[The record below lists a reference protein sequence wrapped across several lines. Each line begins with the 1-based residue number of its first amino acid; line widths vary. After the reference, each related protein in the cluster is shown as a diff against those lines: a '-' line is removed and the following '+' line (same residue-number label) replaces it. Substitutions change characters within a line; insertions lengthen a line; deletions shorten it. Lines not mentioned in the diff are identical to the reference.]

1 MKTAFPEG
9 VEGADNDQR
18 LTESTE
24 PINLILVADTDML
37 RDMFWVSFQDFY
49 GKRAAVPSADNDTF
63 VINALDNLSGSNDLI
78 NLRSRGRSVRP
89 FVKVTDL
96 RSAADQEF
104 RIKERILQEK
114 LSEVGHKLKQL
125 QKDVIG
131 DTSGSG
137 KVEISPEQFEEINK
151 FRADHIKIR
160 KDLRNV
166 QHALNKDIE
175 NLGAKLKVINIT
187 LIPLV
192 VVVLAIILGV
202 IRSRR
207 ASSGYQLND

>member
-1 MKTAFPEG
+1 M
-9 VEGADNDQR
+9 
-18 LTESTE
+18 
-24 PINLILVADTDML
+24 
-37 RDMFWVSFQDFY
+37 
-49 GKRAAVPSADNDTF
+49 PSADNDTF

-96 RSAADQEF
+96 RSEADQEF
-104 RIKERILQEK
+104 RIKERMLQEK

-125 QKDVIG
+125 QKDAVG
-131 DTSGSG
+131 DTDSSGN
-137 KVEISPEQFEEINK
+137 VEISPEQLEEINK

-192 VVVLAIILGV
+192 VVVIAIILGV

-207 ASSGYQLND
+207 ASSGYQFND